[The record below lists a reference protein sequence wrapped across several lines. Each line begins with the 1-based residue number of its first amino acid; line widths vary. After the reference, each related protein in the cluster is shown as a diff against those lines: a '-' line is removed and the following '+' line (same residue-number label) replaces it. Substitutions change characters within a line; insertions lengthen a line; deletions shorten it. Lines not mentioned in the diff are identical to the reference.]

1 MNILVVDDEKK
12 IADILAQR
20 LQIRGHEAVAV
31 YDGRSALERLHQDAF
46 AGVLLDLRLPDM
58 DGVEVLKA
66 IGADY
71 PHIQVV
77 VISGHAGEDEFQNC
91 LDLGALACFQKP
103 ADIARVLQVLTPEK
117 ED

>member
-31 YDGRSALERLHQDAF
+31 YEGRSALERLNQEPF

-58 DGVEVLKA
+58 DGVEVLKQLKA
-66 IGADY
+66 QY

-77 VISGHAGEDEFQNC
+77 VISGHAGADEFQNC
-91 LDLGALACFQKP
+91 LALGAAACFQKP
-103 ADIARVLQVLTPEK
+103 ADIAQVLQVLTPENK
-117 ED
+117 E